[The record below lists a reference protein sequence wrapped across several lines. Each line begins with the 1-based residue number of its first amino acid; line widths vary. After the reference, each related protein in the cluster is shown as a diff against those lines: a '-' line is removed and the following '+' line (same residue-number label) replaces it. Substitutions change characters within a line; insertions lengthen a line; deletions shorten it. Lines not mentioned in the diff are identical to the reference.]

1 MKKIWLPLKIGFL
14 MILAVS
20 LLAAAGYLSYRN
32 ISSIVSS
39 IHLEVKPDQR
49 LMMIREIMTDLEKA
63 ERSIRIYTVTNEVR
77 DIQPYYSIISN
88 IDSKIGRFRNE
99 CSHDTVLLQQTDTIS
114 RLIGESIFNWNE
126 LLYLIHNDRVV
137 DYLKQLSDQLS
148 TSEADIK
155 KTDRKIL
162 AGVFSR
168 NKAEQPNINQKEIIT
183 NLQEIERQDS
193 IEKNKLKTRETRLTS
208 IDIEIKE
215 QFYRLIARMENEVT
229 ELVNDRAVAADA
241 LARETYKWLA
251 WFSLSGTLLA
261 LLVMFIV
268 IRYVRKTHAYQKALE
283 NSKAET
289 ERLTSA
295 KEQFLANIS
304 HEIRTPVT
312 AISGFTDQ
320 LLHEPLD
327 ENSIRILKIIKSSSD
342 HLGKMINDI
351 LDFSKLQNGKVIL
364 EKEHFSIRQL
374 AGEVHA
380 LFVPQA
386 TKQNDT
392 LSYSV
397 SPETPDV
404 LLGDPFRLKQIM
416 MNLIS
421 NSVKF
426 TSGGKIHFGIK
437 GIISGVSKLD
447 LVMEFIDTGIGIDE
461 DKLDFVFGDF
471 MQEEMS
477 TTRKYGGTG
486 LGLSI
491 VRKLVDL
498 HNGSIDVK
506 SRKNNGTAITC
517 QLPYQTG
524 DKDKIRQ
531 DVKLPLVIPEELG
544 NLKVLI
550 VDDEE
555 YNRLLLQKIF
565 SRWKI
570 VCDEAVNG
578 LEAIEQLKKNRYDLL
593 IMDMRMP
600 GLDGLKTTKIIRDEL
615 NISVSE
621 MPVICL
627 SAVSA
632 REDMEEYA
640 RAGIN
645 SYLRKPFTE
654 EALLTAI
661 LSVLSIKIHD
671 DPGKVSKG
679 DVKTSDYQGKINLQ
693 NLIHLSGGD
702 TSFTRQML
710 STFLE
715 TTKKGFEEMLE
726 AARSEQYDTV
736 SGLAHK
742 MLPPCRHLG
751 ATGLSMILKRIEE
764 NSKLKPGKEAM
775 EKLTEEFR
783 KEFSIISELITAQIA
798 KIN

>member
-1 MKKIWLPLKIGFL
+1 VRRIWLPLKIGFL

-20 LLAAAGYLSYRN
+20 ILAAAGYLSYRN

-49 LMMIREIMTDLEKA
+49 LLSIREIMNDLEKA
-63 ERSIRIYTVTNEVR
+63 ERSIRIYSVTNEVR
-77 DIQPYYSIISN
+77 DIQPYYNIISN
-88 IDSKIGRFRNE
+88 IDTKISSFRNE
-99 CSHDTVLLQQTDTIS
+99 CGNDTVLLQQTDTIS
-114 RLIGESIFNWNE
+114 RLIGESIYNWNE

-137 DYLKQLSDQLS
+137 NYLKQLSDQLT
-148 TSEADIK
+148 TSEADNK

-162 AGVFSR
+162 AGVFNR
-168 NKAEQPNINQKEIIT
+168 NKTNQSNINQKEIIT

-193 IEKNKLKTRETRLTS
+193 IEKNKLKTRESRLTS

-241 LARETYKWLA
+241 LAAETYKWLA
-251 WFSLSGTLLA
+251 LFSLSGTLLA
-261 LLVMFIV
+261 VLVMFIV
-268 IRYVRKTHAYQKALE
+268 IRYVRKTYAYQKALLQ
-283 NSKAET
+283 SKTET

-327 ENSIRILKIIKSSSD
+327 ENYIRTLKIIKSSSD

-364 EKEHFSIRQL
+364 EQEHFSIRQL
-374 AGEVHA
+374 AEEVHA

-386 TKQNDT
+386 LKQNNT

-397 SPETPDV
+397 SPDTPEV
-404 LLGDPFRLKQIM
+404 LLGDPYRLKQIM

-437 GIISGVSKLD
+437 GIMSGVSKLD

-461 DKLDFVFGDF
+461 NKLDFVFGDF

-498 HNGSIDVK
+498 HNGTVEVK
-506 SRKNNGTAITC
+506 SRKNKGTSITC
-517 QLPYQTG
+517 RIPYQTG
-524 DKDKIRQ
+524 NKDMIRQ
-531 DVKLPLVIPEELG
+531 EVKLPLVIPEELG
-544 NLKVLI
+544 KLKILV

-555 YNRLLLQKIF
+555 YNRLLLKKIF

-570 VCDEAVNG
+570 ECDEAENG
-578 LEAIEQLKKNRYDLL
+578 LEAIEQLKKGHYDLL

-600 GLDGLKTTKIIRDEL
+600 GLDGLKTTKIIRDEM

-632 REDMEEYA
+632 REDLEEYTK
-640 RAGIN
+640 AGIN

-654 EALLTAI
+654 EALLAAI
-661 LSVLSIKIHD
+661 LSVIRIKIPD
-671 DPGKVSKG
+671 KSGKNVEGEINISAY
-679 DVKTSDYQGKINLQ
+679 SGKINLQ
-693 NLIHLSGGD
+693 NLYHLSGGD
-702 TSFTRQML
+702 TAFTRQML
-710 STFLE
+710 ATFLE
-715 TTKKGFEEMLE
+715 TTKKGLEEMLE
-726 AARSEQYDTV
+726 SARTGQYDKV

-742 MLPPCRHLG
+742 LLPPCRHLG
-751 ATGLSMILKRIEE
+751 AIDLTGILKSIEE
-764 NSKLKPGKEAM
+764 NARLKAGQEVMQKLIG
-775 EKLTEEFR
+775 
-783 KEFSIISELITAQIA
+783 EFSREFTIISELVGTQIA
-798 KIN
+798 KIK